1 MSMIVGLGHNMGVG
15 KDTAALA
22 LSRDLGFRKLA
33 FADPLRDL
41 AMHADPLITSNT
53 RTVNVDVG
61 HGRLGWAIKGL
72 GYEAAKRTYPEVRAF
87 LQRLG
92 YGARQV
98 FGENFWTDQTMA
110 KVAKHVAGGG
120 AAVISDVRFLNEAP
134 TIKEAGGLL
143 IKITRP
149 GHNGDGH
156 VSETELAEYDGWD
169 LVIENTGSVV
179 ELEAAIVREV
189 RDRMPKEEAA

>member
-1 MSMIVGLGHNMGVG
+1 VIVGFGHNMGVG

-22 LSRDLGFRKLA
+22 LARDLGFRKLA

-41 AMHADPLITSNT
+41 AMHADPLITSQT

-98 FGENFWTDQTMA
+98 FGEDFWTNQTMQKA
-110 KVAKHVAGGG
+110 IASNVPI
-120 AAVISDVRFLNEAP
+120 VISDVRFLNEAQV
-134 TIKEAGGLL
+134 IKSAGGLL
-143 IKITRP
+143 VKITRP
-149 GHNGDGH
+149 GHHGDGH
-156 VSETELAEYDGWD
+156 VSETELADYTGWD
-169 LVIENTGSVV
+169 LVIENNGSIL
-179 ELEAAIVREV
+179 ELEQRVVQEI
-189 RDRMPKEEAA
+189 RDRMPKEAP